1 MAKRTGLSG
10 KSERTELSAERL
22 DLIHRF
28 MSERP
33 EDEREVPVEA
43 ARTVRDEPPGP
54 AAAPAPDLPPA
65 PAPSSPTPSLAR
77 VGQLVPPFR
86 MPQIGEMRRRRSQ
99 VAGLSMRSH
108 GELAWLVVAVILA
121 LLIGVLI
128 AHSV

>member
-43 ARTVRDEPPGP
+43 AARTVRDEPPAP

-77 VGQLVPPFR
+77 VRQLAPPFR
-86 MPQIGEMRRRRSQ
+86 MPQLGEMRRRRPQ
-99 VAGLSMRSH
+99 VAVLSMRNH
-108 GELAWLVVAVILA
+108 GELAWLVVALILA
-121 LLIGVLI
+121 LLVGVLI
-128 AHSV
+128 AH